1 MDLLEKKYGNGG
13 TQDPIPASPSVADL
27 ATSQIVALLE
37 RVEFGPYGQM
47 VAFESAVKELV
58 RRSLT
63 GFINHPATPAT
74 EATQWLAKNF
84 RKDDR
89 DRLFIGWL
97 RKIVELPEDYG
108 FGQLRRLFP
117 QSAAVRFAETEPV
130 TGFPEQWDY
139 LPAIPASRKE
149 VRFSGKIFRLPSGEV
164 VPVAKIP
171 GGGYY
176 RIREDGR
183 TDLFLKRGS
192 PQLGDCGWLWVLIN
206 PQRQPYDAV
215 EAALDPLQN
224 YRAMR
229 EIFTPIFGRIARAHA
244 RARGWKIE
252 EELYSLGVCKCI
264 CGPEFGQ
271 EG

>member
-1 MDLLEKKYGNGG
+1 MEKEMEKAEDLYGL
-13 TQDPIPASPSVADL
+13 PPAEDL
-27 ATSQIVALLE
+27 ATSQIVALLQ
-37 RVEFGPYGQM
+37 RVEFGPYGGT
-47 VAFESAVKELV
+47 VNWFGSAVEELV
-58 RRSLT
+58 RRSLVD
-63 GFINHPATPAT
+63 FINHPAT

-117 QSAAVRFAETEPV
+117 QSAAVRFAETEPI

-149 VRFSGKIFRLPSGEV
+149 VHFSGKIFRLPSGEV

-176 RIREDGR
+176 RLREDGR

-206 PQRQPYDAV
+206 PQRQPYSAV

-224 YRAMR
+224 YRAMS
-229 EIFTPIFGRIARAHA
+229 ELFSPLFGRIARAHA
-244 RARGWKIE
+244 RARGWKIDGG
-252 EELYSLGVCKCI
+252 ELYSLGVCKCI